1 MKGWLE
7 YAGMLVGCL
16 VDDGWTQRL
25 SNKQIRGTSETRK
38 VNFETSQ
45 LHSRIR
51 KIMQG
56 PVCLP
61 LRIQL
66 LNMAMGGK
74 WMFIPLRKIWYN
86 WLWNGLSHP
95 HVKWNLHDIPM
106 TNPPPV
112 KFTIAYR
119 DSKSRPL
126 CAIKKLKLKD
136 ANAKTPDANAANL
149 WFGQGPTGDK
159 FSLPVLLLDGRSR

>member
-1 MKGWLE
+1 MDGHR
-7 YAGMLVGCL
+7 GCQ
-16 VDDGWTQRL
+16 T
-25 SNKQIRGTSETRK
+25 NKSWERVKHTKSTLKPHNCRVVSARSCK
-38 VNFETSQ
+38 ASLT
-45 LHSRIR
+45 
-51 KIMQG
+51 
-56 PVCLP
+56 CLP
-61 LRIQL
+61 LPIQI

>member
-1 MKGWLE
+1 MAGICWNAGWMT
-7 YAGMLVGCL
+7 G
-16 VDDGWTQRL
+16 GWWMDTEAVKQTNPGNEWNTQSKLWNLTIAQSYPQDHARPSL
-25 SNKQIRGTSETRK
+25 T
-38 VNFETSQ
+38 
-45 LHSRIR
+45 
-51 KIMQG
+51 
-56 PVCLP
+56 CLP

-149 WFGQGPTGDK
+149 WFGQGPH
-159 FSLPVLLLDGRSR
+159 GR